1 MRRLYPMILV
11 LLLLAL
17 AGGGLTGCAPGAV
30 AGMTAEVE
38 DPDYKRGKDLLRMGR
53 EREAMA
59 AFLRLIDQRGGAAT
73 ESHLEVAIIYH
84 KHIKDPISA
93 IYHYKRFIEQRKGT
107 EQARLVEQ
115 SIQACI
121 REFARTLPAQPLDHQ
136 SERTDLIDAMDRLQ
150 RENLQLK
157 EQLVAARAALL
168 DSAGTVPGLATLEPS
183 QGFVQ
188 NLPGNTPVNLATES
202 AWAAPVGVVP
212 VNPATTVRSVPA
224 PAVPQGGGGTTAAA
238 APSPAASA
246 RRHVVAKGDTLM
258 SISLRHFGT
267 RNRWR
272 DIYAL
277 NRDQLPNESALKIG
291 MELKLPQ

>member
-1 MRRLYPMILV
+1 MRRSYSCFLV
-11 LLLLAL
+11 WLLLAL
-17 AGGGLTGCAPGAV
+17 AGGGLTGCAPGV
-30 AGMTAEVE
+30 VTGLTAEVE
-38 DPDYKRGKDLLRMGR
+38 DPDFRRGKELLRMGR
-53 EREAMA
+53 EREAMVS
-59 AFLRLIDQRGGAAT
+59 FLRLIDQRGGAAA

-107 EQARLVEQ
+107 EQARMVEQ

-121 REFARTLPAQPLDHQ
+121 RDFARTLPAQPLDHQ
-136 SERTDLIDAMDRLQ
+136 SERTDLIDAVDRLQ

-168 DSAGTVPGLATLEPS
+168 DSSGAAPGLATLEPS

-188 NLPGNTPVNLATES
+188 ELPVNAPVNLATES
-202 AWAAPVGVVP
+202 AYAAPVGVVP
-212 VNPATTVRSVPA
+212 VSPAAAGRSTTVAPATAATASPPV
-224 PAVPQGGGGTTAAA
+224 AAA
-238 APSPAASA
+238 ASG
-246 RRHVVAKGDTLM
+246 RKHVVAKGDTLM

-272 DIYAL
+272 DIYAI

>member
-1 MRRLYPMILV
+1 MRRPFPIV
-11 LLLLAL
+11 FAIVCLAL
-17 AGGGLTGCAPGAV
+17 VGGGLTGCGPGAV
-30 AGMTAEVE
+30 VGFTAEVE

-59 AFLRLIDQRGGAAT
+59 AFLRLIDQRGGAAA

-93 IYHYKRFIEQRKGT
+93 IYHYKRFVEQRKGA

-121 REFARTLPAQPLDHQ
+121 REFARTLPAQPMEHQ
-136 SERTDLIDAMDRLQ
+136 AERTDLIDTMDRLQ

-157 EQLVAARAALL
+157 EQLVAARAALV
-168 DSAGTVPGLATLEPS
+168 DANVAAPVTPVLEPS
-183 QGFVQ
+183 QGFAQDWPV
-188 NLPGNTPVNLATES
+188 NAPVNLATES
-202 AWAAPVGVVP
+202 AYASPVRVVPVEPGVTMTAPATTTTAGPVPPVAPAAPV
-212 VNPATTVRSVPA
+212 
-224 PAVPQGGGGTTAAA
+224 
-238 APSPAASA
+238 ASG
-246 RRHVVAKGDTLM
+246 RKHVVAKGDTLM

-272 DIYAL
+272 EIYAL
-277 NRDQLPNESALKIG
+277 NRDQLPSEASLKIG
-291 MELKLPQ
+291 MELKLP